1 MNTPLSYYSHKPS
14 NKSSW
19 QIKLAYKTESGV
31 NTSTEPSFLSFTT
44 VELYL
49 EPTGIDSRLLSSF
62 IKLMLIDAESCISIE
77 NHNKE
82 GE

>member
-1 MNTPLSYYSHKPS
+1 MT
-14 NKSSW
+14 
-19 QIKLAYKTESGV
+19 IKLANNTESGV

-44 VELYL
+44 VELHL
-49 EPTGIDSRLLSSF
+49 EPTGIDSHLLSSF
-62 IKLMLIDAESCISIE
+62 IRLMLIDAESCISIE

>member
-1 MNTPLSYYSHKPS
+1 M
-14 NKSSW
+14 
-19 QIKLAYKTESGV
+19 

-49 EPTGIDSRLLSSF
+49 KPLGIDSHLLSSF
-62 IKLMLIDAESCISIE
+62 MRLMLIDAESCISIE

>member
-1 MNTPLSYYSHKPS
+1 MNTS
-14 NKSSW
+14 N
-19 QIKLAYKTESGV
+19 
-31 NTSTEPSFLSFTT
+31 EPSFLSFTT

-49 EPTGIDSRLLSSF
+49 EPKGIDSHLLSSF
-62 IKLMLIDAESCISIE
+62 MRLMLIDAESCISIE

>member
-1 MNTPLSYYSHKPS
+1 M
-14 NKSSW
+14 
-19 QIKLAYKTESGV
+19 

-44 VELYL
+44 VELHL
-49 EPTGIDSRLLSSF
+49 EPTGIDSHLLSSF
-62 IKLMLIDAESCISIE
+62 MRLMLIETESCISIE